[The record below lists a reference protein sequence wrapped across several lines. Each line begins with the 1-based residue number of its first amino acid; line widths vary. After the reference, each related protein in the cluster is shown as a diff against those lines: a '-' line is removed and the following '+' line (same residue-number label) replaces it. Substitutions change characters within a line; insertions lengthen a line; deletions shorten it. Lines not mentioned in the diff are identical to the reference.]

1 MKVKRVPENNDKNQA
16 PKVTGQPKEPR
27 MYQPTPDIEEDDINL
42 GDLIGV
48 LFENRWLI
56 AAITFAALLI
66 GAYQAFTA
74 VPIYQAD
81 GLLQVEEKSPGLT
94 NLDTS
99 SMFEDYALVNAEI
112 EILRSRSVLGTVVDN
127 LQLDIYAEPE
137 YMPYIGRALAR
148 RAPDDERPLIKVDT
162 LDVPDSMREQS
173 MKLVAEGS
181 GNYSLYDAADA
192 LLLRGTVDQVAK
204 LELPDGESM
213 TLFVSTL
220 QAEKD
225 QVFWLQRG
233 SRLNSTQSLQGRLT
247 VAERGEWSGILE
259 ISVQGADPESI
270 TRQANEIANVY
281 VRKNVERKSAEA
293 AKTLEFLDSQLPLVR
308 ADVEAA
314 ELTLNTYRLEKGS
327 IDLPAETQG
336 VLQTIVSIEAQINKL
351 QQEREKVRLAFTEI
365 HPTIVAVDRQISRLN
380 GELSE
385 LNSQVRDLPTTQQEL
400 LSIIRDVEVNTALYR
415 SLLDTAQ
422 ELRVVKAGTVGNVRV
437 IDYAYTPTSPV
448 KPNRSRM
455 MMLALILGGFVGV
468 AAAFAKKAL
477 KAGVDDPDLIEKHVN
492 IPIYATISHSRRQD
506 RIYKALKSEKAERAI
521 LAVDTPD
528 DPAIESLRNL
538 LTALHFGMMDVKNN
552 CIMIAGPS
560 PGVGKSFVSV
570 NLATV
575 LTSTDKKVLLIDG
588 DLRRGHLNEYLGIP
602 RENGLSEFIS
612 GEIPIGDALH
622 QTSVPGLTLVP
633 TGALP
638 PNPTEMLLHQR
649 FSNCLSVLTPRYDHI
664 IIDSPPILAAADA
677 SIIGQMAGGTLMI
690 LKAGAHPM
698 REIEQ
703 AVKRLHQAEVNLRG
717 ILFNDVM
724 TSSRNYG
731 AGKYHYQY
739 SYKKS

>member
-1 MKVKRVPENNDKNQA
+1 MTPQA
-16 PKVTGQPKEPR
+16 KEFQ
-27 MYQPTPDIEEDDINL
+27 MYQSPPEIEEDDINL

-48 LFENRWLI
+48 LIENRWLI
-56 AAITFAALLI
+56 VVITVVALMI
-66 GAYQAFTA
+66 GSYKAFTA

-99 SMFEDYALVNAEI
+99 SMFDDYALVNAEI

-137 YMPYIGRALAR
+137 YMPYIGAALAR
-148 RAPDDERPLIKVDT
+148 RVPANERPLIKVDT
-162 LDVPDSMREQS
+162 LDVPDSMREQY
-173 MKLVAEGS
+173 MKLIMDGS
-181 GNYSLYDAADA
+181 DNYTLYDSADS
-192 LLLRGTVDQVAK
+192 LLLRGQVGKVAK
-204 LELPDGESM
+204 LKLSDDESM
-213 TLFVSTL
+213 TLFVSAL
-220 QAEKD
+220 QGEKD
-225 QVFWLQRG
+225 QVFWIQRG
-233 SRLNSTQSLQGRLT
+233 SRLNSTRSLQGRLT

-259 ISVQGADPESI
+259 ISVQGTDPDSI
-270 TRQANEIANVY
+270 TKQVNEIANVY
-281 VRKNVERKSAEA
+281 VRQNVERKSAEA
-293 AKTLEFLDSQLPLVR
+293 AKTLEFLDEQLPLIR
-308 ADVEAA
+308 QNVEAD
-314 ELTLNTYRLEKGS
+314 ELALNSYRLEKGS

-351 QQEREKVRLAFTEI
+351 RQEREKVRLAFTEI
-365 HPTIVAVDRQISRLN
+365 HPTIVAVDRQIDRLR
-380 GELSE
+380 GELND
-385 LNSQVRDLPTTQQEL
+385 LNAQVRDLPTTQQEL
-400 LSIIRDVEVNTALYR
+400 LSLLRDVEVNTALYR

-437 IDYAYTPTSPV
+437 IDYAFKPTSAI

-455 MMLALILGGFVGV
+455 MMLALILGSFTGV
-468 AAAFAKKAL
+468 AAAFARKAL
-477 KAGVDDPDLIEKHVN
+477 KSGVEDPDQVEKHIN
-492 IPIYATISHSRRQD
+492 IPIYATLSHSRRQNKIFKD
-506 RIYKALKSEKAERAI
+506 LKFNRVERAI

-538 LTALHFGMMDVKNN
+538 LTALHFGMMEVKNN

-575 LTSTDKKVLLIDG
+575 LTSTGKKVLLIDG
-588 DLRRGHLNEYLGIP
+588 DLRRGHLNEYLGIE

-612 GEIPIGDALH
+612 GEIPIGEALH
-622 QTSVPGLTLVP
+622 ETSVPGLTLVP

-677 SIIGQMAGGTLMI
+677 SIIGQMAGGTLMV
-690 LKAGAHPM
+690 LRAGTHPM

-717 ILFNDVM
+717 ILFNDLK
-724 TSSRNYG
+724 THSRNYG
-731 AGKYHYQY
+731 AGKYNYQY
-739 SYKKS
+739 TYKHN